1 MPGLHERHARGPG
14 YVANRLLLKD
24 GWFWATL
31 NIVITGTLIRG
42 LNSAR
47 EQLAAGSKR
56 RACGEALVTLICSL
70 ALVYI
75 CLTYP
80 VPRSIQELEEFA
92 RRVTN
97 DGG

>member
-1 MPGLHERHARGPG
+1 MKTGLLTAWLLIALVALLMWPGPPHRPFFA
-14 YVANRLLLKD
+14 V
-24 GWFWATL
+24 
-31 NIVITGTLIRG
+31 VITGTLIRG

-56 RACGEALVTLICSL
+56 RARGEALFTLICVL

-80 VPRSIQELEEFA
+80 VPRSIQELEEAA